1 MDKNENNLSPE
12 GQEITDILKSEIHIL
27 TKEVAELKEGI
38 IDKET
43 VIKKHKQELLD
54 RSKDVSS
61 KDAEIEDLTQVKE
74 TLDLKIQSLNSTF
87 KNQEDLIEKFK
98 SETDMCR
105 KKEAELSSRI
115 QEQEENC
122 GALKQK
128 LESEKKE
135 NRSLKAD
142 LTQKGTIMNEME
154 NIKKDQI
161 REIQKLESSLKIKEQ
176 DNERFMREKE
186 DLLAKIESGDGAN
199 MAIQQ
204 LTSENSILQDR
215 LLENTESFKN
225 KEAKF

>member
-1 MDKNENNLSPE
+1 MVDSLTKKDNELVDLQIKIKNMMDKNENNLSPE

-27 TKEVAELKEGI
+27 SKEVADLKEGI
-38 IDKET
+38 ID
-43 VIKKHKQELLD
+43 
-54 RSKDVSS
+54 
-61 KDAEIEDLTQVKE
+61 KE
-74 TLDLKIQSLNSTF
+74 TLDLKIQSLNSTC

-115 QEQEENC
+115 QEQEENF

-142 LTQKGTIMNEME
+142 LTQKGTIFNEME

-161 REIQKLESSLKIKEQ
+161 REIQKLESSLKVKEQ

-204 LTSENSILQDR
+204 LTSENSIL
-215 LLENTESFKN
+215 
-225 KEAKF
+225 